1 MVTATRHALLLPYSE
16 ALSDLAE
23 LIRPAVVAV
32 RDGRRGSGSGVVWAP
47 NTIITNHH
55 VVQGEIPEIIFIDG
69 RKATGKV
76 IARDPRNDIVA
87 LQVDGTPE
95 PAAIGDSLSLRVGQ
109 IVLAMGHPLGVENA
123 VTAGIISAL
132 PTARDPRALIR
143 SDLHLN
149 PGNSGGPLFDANGE
163 VIGINSM
170 VAGPGTALSVPSNTV
185 QALLAS
191 ASGRTPHLGLVLT
204 GVLLPSTM
212 RARFGKDL
220 ATGLLVTEV
229 EPGSRADAA
238 GVFPGDIVIGVGDLD
253 ARHPLR
259 LGEALARASERRTF
273 NLRMIRGGELH
284 EVDIAA

>member
-16 ALSDLAE
+16 ALSALAE
-23 LIRPAVVAV
+23 QIRPAVVAV

-55 VVQGEIPEIIFIDG
+55 VVQGETPEIIFIDG
-69 RKATGKV
+69 RKATGQV

-95 PAAIGDSLSLRVGQ
+95 PAAIGDSLELRVGQ
-109 IVLAMGHPLGVENA
+109 LVLAMGHPLGVENA

-253 ARHPLR
+253 ARYPLR

-284 EVDIAA
+284 EIDIAA

>member
-55 VVQGEIPEIIFIDG
+55 VVQGETPEIIFIDG
-69 RKATGKV
+69 RKAAGKV

-95 PAAIGDSLSLRVGQ
+95 PAAIGDSLELRVGQ
-109 IVLAMGHPLGVENA
+109 LVLAMGHPLGVENA

-185 QALLAS
+185 QALLATVQ
-191 ASGRTPHLGLVLT
+191 ADPPFK
-204 GVLLPSTM
+204 LP
-212 RARFGKDL
+212 ANG
-220 ATGLLVTEV
+220 G
-229 EPGSRADAA
+229 
-238 GVFPGDIVIGVGDLD
+238 
-253 ARHPLR
+253 
-259 LGEALARASERRTF
+259 F
-273 NLRMIRGGELH
+273 NLTCTWNNMSDATVKFGESVNSEMCFFWAYYYPSQGGAKVCIH
-284 EVDIAA
+284 TDKYGPSVNACCPDSSQPVCSAIASQF

>member
-1 MVTATRHALLLPYSE
+1 MVITAHQPLLLPFAD
-16 ALSDLAE
+16 ALSELAE
-23 LIRPAVVAV
+23 RARPAVVAV
-32 RDGRRGSGSGVVWAP
+32 RDGQRGSGSGVVWAP

-55 VVQGEIPEIIFIDG
+55 VVQGEAPEIVFTDG
-69 RKATGKV
+69 RTTTGKL

-87 LQVDGTPE
+87 LRVEGTPA
-95 PAAIGDSLSLRVGQ
+95 PAPIGDSLDLRVGEL
-109 IVLAMGHPLGVENA
+109 VLAIGHPLGVENA
-123 VTAGIISAL
+123 VTVGIISGL

-149 PGNSGGPLFDANGE
+149 PGNSGGPLFDATGA

-185 QALLAS
+185 QALLSS

-204 GVLLPSTM
+204 GVLLPTTI

-220 ATGLLVTEV
+220 ATGLLVTDV
-229 EPGSRADAA
+229 EPGSRAEAA
-238 GVFPGDIVIGVGDLD
+238 GVFPGDIVIGVGDQD
-253 ARHPLR
+253 ARYPLR
-259 LGEALARASERRTF
+259 LGEALARASERHSF